1 MRRQI
6 TALAAAGVLAASLS
20 VAASWPAH
28 AQSGNQFYADGD
40 YLNGWGGGPDVDAY
54 TAPSVN
60 NDFIIGTSSTPGD
73 VTLVFSSGGGDSG
86 QCVGDAG
93 NSEYSA
99 RASLPF
105 TDCSTGN
112 EPWGGN
118 MQEQSC
124 GKGIVAFYDVHWKAY
139 VAFSGSAKG
148 SAVYLNGTETCYTVE
163 PADG

>member
-28 AQSGNQFYADGD
+28 AQSGNQFYAGGD
-40 YLNGWGGGPDVDAY
+40 YINAWSGGPDIDAY
-54 TAPSVN
+54 TAPAVN
-60 NDFIIGTSSTPGD
+60 NDFTIGSSSTPGD
-73 VTLVFSSGGGDSG
+73 VVLFLSNGGANAQ

-93 NSEYSA
+93 DSEDSA
-99 RASLPF
+99 RAGLSLGCLEG
-105 TDCSTGN
+105 D

-118 MQEQSC
+118 LQEQGC
-124 GKGIVAFYDVHWKAY
+124 GAGTAAFYDVHWSAY

-148 SAVYLNGTETCYTVE
+148 SAVYLNGAKTCYKID

>member
-6 TALAAAGVLAASLS
+6 VALAAAAVLAAGVS

-60 NDFIIGTSSTPGD
+60 NDFLIGSSSTPGD
-73 VTLVFSSGGGDSG
+73 VVLFFESGGGDSD
-86 QCVGDAG
+86 QCVGDIS
-93 NSEYSA
+93 NNEYSA
-99 RASLPF
+99 RAGL
-105 TDCSTGN
+105 STGCL
-112 EPWGGN
+112 EGDPPWGGN
-118 MQEQSC
+118 LQEQSC
-124 GKGIVAFYDVHWKAY
+124 GKGIDAFYDVHWKAY